1 VRILVIDGMGG
12 GLGKAVIETIRANIP
27 DALIIALGTNALA
40 TSAMLRAGA
49 NMGATGENAIAFN
62 CGHADYIVGAIGII
76 LTNAMLG
83 EISPRI
89 AQAVSGSSARKVLI
103 NAPKCGVHIVG
114 VAEKPMAQY
123 IAEVPDII
131 RGLSAE

>member
-1 VRILVIDGMGG
+1 MRILVIDGMGG
-12 GLGKAVIETIRANIP
+12 GLGKAVVETIHAAIP

-62 CGHADYIVGAIGII
+62 CGQADYIVGAIGII
-76 LTNAMLG
+76 LVNAMLG

-89 AQAVSGSSARKVLI
+89 AQAVSESAARKILI
-103 NAPKCGVHIVG
+103 NAPKCGVNIVG
-114 VAEKPMAQY
+114 TAEKPMAQY

-131 RGLSAE
+131 RRLSAE